1 MITDFIKT
9 ANGRSTEI
17 ELPEKVYNIMGDYP
31 ETIAEYVVPKIIK
44 NEKMVKIIWLTNSRD
59 FRRFMLARFNKR
71 DYFNK
76 DRLYL

>member
-44 NEKMVKIIWLTNSRD
+44 NEKRCCLNQCWSWKCHQ
-59 FRRFMLARFNKR
+59 
-71 DYFNK
+71 
-76 DRLYL
+76 

>member
-44 NEKMVKIIWLTNSRD
+44 NEKNGKIVPRGYNGYIGQLQQRD
-59 FRRFMLARFNKR
+59 LR
-71 DYFNK
+71 
-76 DRLYL
+76 

>member
-9 ANGRSTEI
+9 ANSRSTEI

-44 NEKMVKIIWLTNSRD
+44 NEKKVKIIWLTNSRD
-59 FRRFMLARFNKR
+59 FRRFMFAGFNKR
-71 DYFNK
+71 DFFNK

>member
-31 ETIAEYVVPKIIK
+31 ETIVEYVVPKIIK
-44 NEKMVKIIWLTNSRD
+44 NEKNGKNNLVN
-59 FRRFMLARFNKR
+59 
-71 DYFNK
+71 
-76 DRLYL
+76 